1 MNKNSLSQLPK
12 NFVPESYR
20 KVSVQ
25 PYTGSMAENK
35 IRKYLIGKE
44 AYHHTEFII
53 LENSGSCAIAMINRL
68 EGDSLF
74 SPIKDLVL
82 VAHSDA
88 CVLVEDRTVDTANNT
103 ALARKADELGLSK
116 QATLIVRGLDDHVN
130 FINHPDPIIIQVLE
144 IIPPEPPKLLRMVQH
159 VLTYAD
165 LPAIKLEVQEIDI
178 RDLAESTLNTEALLV
193 PCRSSGLDFIVPT
206 YYLDEHP
213 KRQNWLMLGCEKS
226 LQIHEHFYGDRPLCV
241 DICPRNFKHDNGALQ
256 LIKCCL
262 LEKDIEMD
270 EHRVVVP
277 WGSTLRQVE
286 HALGT
291 LIGYNK
297 S

>member
-1 MNKNSLSQLPK
+1 MNKNSLSPLPK

-25 PYTGSMAENK
+25 PYTGSMTENK
-35 IRKYLIGKE
+35 IKKYLIGKE

-53 LENSGSCAIAMINRL
+53 LENSGSCVIAMIDRQK
-68 EGDSLF
+68 GDSLF
-74 SPIKDLVL
+74 SPITDLVL
-82 VAHSDA
+82 LAHSER
-88 CVLVEDRTVDTANNT
+88 CVLVEDHTLDTANNT
-103 ALARKADELGLSK
+103 ALANKAEELGLSK
-116 QATLIVRGLDDHVN
+116 QSTLIVRGLDDHVN
-130 FINHPDPIIIQVLE
+130 FINQPDPIRIQVLE
-144 IIPPEPPKLLRMVQH
+144 VIPPEPPKLLRMVQH
-159 VLTYAD
+159 VLPYAD
-165 LPAIKLEVQEIDI
+165 LPPIKLEVQEIDI
-178 RDLAESTLNTEALLV
+178 RDLADKTQNTEAMLV

-226 LQIHEHFYGDRPLCV
+226 LQIHEHFYGDRPLCI
-241 DICPRNFKHDNGALQ
+241 DICPRNFKHDNRVFQ

-262 LEKDIEMD
+262 LEKEIEMNGK
-270 EHRVVVP
+270 RVVVP

-286 HALGT
+286 HALET
-291 LIGYNK
+291 LIGYHK

>member
-1 MNKNSLSQLPK
+1 MNNNSLSPLPK

-25 PYTGSMAENK
+25 PYTGGMTENK
-35 IRKYLIGKE
+35 ISKYLIGKE
-44 AYHHTEFII
+44 AYRHTEFII
-53 LENSGSCAIAMINRL
+53 LENSKSCAIAMINRL

-82 VAHSDA
+82 VAYSET

-103 ALARKADELGLSK
+103 ALASKAEELGLSK
-116 QATLIVRGLDDHVN
+116 QSTLIVRGLDDHVN
-130 FINHPDPIIIQVLE
+130 FINHPDPIRIQVLE
-144 IIPPEPPKLLRMVQH
+144 VIPPEPPKLLRMVEH
-159 VLTYAD
+159 VLTYAA

-178 RDLAESTLNTEALLV
+178 RDLAGKAKNTKALLV
-193 PCRSSGLDFIVPT
+193 PCRSSGLDFEIPT
-206 YYLDEHP
+206 YFLDEHP
-213 KRQNWLMLGCEKS
+213 NRHNWLLLGCERS

-241 DICPRNFKHDNGALQ
+241 DICPRNFTHDNGVLQ

-270 EHRVVVP
+270 GHRVVVP

-286 HALGT
+286 HALET
-291 LIGYNK
+291 LIGFHK

>member
-1 MNKNSLSQLPK
+1 MS
-12 NFVPESYR
+12 
-20 KVSVQ
+20 
-25 PYTGSMAENK
+25 ENE
-35 IRKYLIGKE
+35 IRNYLIGKE

-53 LENSGSCAIAMINRL
+53 LENSGSCVIAMINRL
-68 EGDSLF
+68 DGDSLF

-82 VAHSDA
+82 VAHSGT

-103 ALARKADELGLSK
+103 ALARKAEELGLSK
-116 QATLIVRGLDDHVN
+116 QTTLIVRGLDDHVN
-130 FINHPDPIIIQVLE
+130 FINHPDPILIQVLE
-144 IIPPEPPKLLRMVQH
+144 VIPPEPPKLLRMVQH

-178 RDLAESTLNTEALLV
+178 RDLADNAQNTEALLV

-206 YYLDEHP
+206 YFLDEHP
-213 KRQNWLMLGCEKS
+213 IRHNWLLLGCERS

-241 DICPRNFKHDNGALQ
+241 DICPRNFTHDNGVLQ

-270 EHRVVVP
+270 GHRVVVP

-286 HALGT
+286 HALET
-291 LIGYNK
+291 LIGFHK

>member
-1 MNKNSLSQLPK
+1 MNNNSLSSLPK

-25 PYTGSMAENK
+25 PYTGGMTENK

-44 AYHHTEFII
+44 AYRHTEFII
-53 LENSGSCAIAMINRL
+53 LENSKSCAIAMINRL

-82 VAHSDA
+82 VAYSET

-103 ALARKADELGLSK
+103 ALASKAEELGLSK
-116 QATLIVRGLDDHVN
+116 QSTLIVRGLDDHVN
-130 FINHPDPIIIQVLE
+130 FINHPDPIRIQVLE
-144 IIPPEPPKLLRMVQH
+144 VIPPEPPKLLRLVQH

-165 LPAIKLEVQEIDI
+165 LPAIKLEVLEIDI
-178 RDLAESTLNTEALLV
+178 RGLVGKAKKTKALLV
-193 PCRSSGLDFIVPT
+193 PCRSSGLDFEIPT
-206 YYLDEHP
+206 YFLDEHP
-213 KRQNWLMLGCEKS
+213 NRHNWLLLGCERS

-241 DICPRNFKHDNGALQ
+241 DICPRNFTHDNGILQ

-270 EHRVVVP
+270 GHRVVVP

-286 HALGT
+286 HALET
-291 LIGYNK
+291 LIGFHK

>member
-1 MNKNSLSQLPK
+1 MNNNSLSPLPK

-25 PYTGSMAENK
+25 PYTGGMTENK

-44 AYHHTEFII
+44 AYRHTEFII
-53 LENSGSCAIAMINRL
+53 LENSKSCAIAMINRL

-82 VAHSDA
+82 VAYSET

-103 ALARKADELGLSK
+103 ALASKAEELGLSK
-116 QATLIVRGLDDHVN
+116 QSTLIVRGLDDHVN
-130 FINHPDPIIIQVLE
+130 FINHPDPIRIQVLE
-144 IIPPEPPKLLRMVQH
+144 VIPPEPPKLLRMVEH
-159 VLTYAD
+159 VLTYAA

-178 RDLAESTLNTEALLV
+178 RDLAGKAKNTKALLV
-193 PCRSSGLDFIVPT
+193 PCRSSGLDFEIPT
-206 YYLDEHP
+206 YFLDEHP
-213 KRQNWLMLGCEKS
+213 NRHNWLLLGCERS

-241 DICPRNFKHDNGALQ
+241 DICPRNFTHDNGVLQ

-270 EHRVVVP
+270 GHRVVVP
-277 WGSTLRQVE
+277 WGSTLRHVE
-286 HALGT
+286 HALET
-291 LIGYNK
+291 LIGFHK

>member
-1 MNKNSLSQLPK
+1 MNNNSLSPLPK

-25 PYTGSMAENK
+25 PYTGGMTENK

-44 AYHHTEFII
+44 AYRHTEFII

-82 VAHSDA
+82 VAHSET

-103 ALARKADELGLSK
+103 ALASKAGELGLSK
-116 QATLIVRGLDDHVN
+116 QSTLIVRGLDDHVN
-130 FINHPDPIIIQVLE
+130 FINHPDPIRIQVLE
-144 IIPPEPPKLLRMVQH
+144 VIPPEPPKLLRMVEH
-159 VLTYAD
+159 VLTYAA

-178 RDLAESTLNTEALLV
+178 RDLVGKAKNTKALLV
-193 PCRSSGLDFIVPT
+193 PCRSSGLDFEIPT
-206 YYLDEHP
+206 YFLDEHP
-213 KRQNWLMLGCEKS
+213 NRHNWLLLGCERS

-241 DICPRNFKHDNGALQ
+241 DICPRNFTHDNGVLQ

-270 EHRVVVP
+270 GHRIVVP

-286 HALGT
+286 HALET
-291 LIGYNK
+291 LIGFHK

>member
-1 MNKNSLSQLPK
+1 MNNNRLSPLHK

-25 PYTGSMAENK
+25 PYTGGMTENK

-53 LENSGSCAIAMINRL
+53 LENSGSCAIAMINRF

-82 VAHSDA
+82 VAYSET

-103 ALARKADELGLSK
+103 ALASKAEELGLSK
-116 QATLIVRGLDDHVN
+116 QSTLIVRGLDDHVN
-130 FINHPDPIIIQVLE
+130 FINHPDPIRIQVLE
-144 IIPPEPPKLLRMVQH
+144 VIPPEPPKLLRMVEH
-159 VLTYAD
+159 VLTYAA

-178 RDLAESTLNTEALLV
+178 RDLAGKAKNTKALLV
-193 PCRSSGLDFIVPT
+193 PCRSSGLDFEIPT
-206 YYLDEHP
+206 YFLDEHP
-213 KRQNWLMLGCEKS
+213 NRHNWLLLGCERS

-241 DICPRNFKHDNGALQ
+241 DICPRNFTHDNGVLQ

-270 EHRVVVP
+270 GHRVVVP

-286 HALGT
+286 HALET
-291 LIGYNK
+291 LIGFHK

>member
-1 MNKNSLSQLPK
+1 MNNNSLSPLPK

-25 PYTGSMAENK
+25 PYTGGMTENK

-82 VAHSDA
+82 VAYSET

-103 ALARKADELGLSK
+103 ALASKAEELGLSK
-116 QATLIVRGLDDHVN
+116 QSTLIVRGLDDHVN
-130 FINHPDPIIIQVLE
+130 FINHPDPIRIQVLE
-144 IIPPEPPKLLRMVQH
+144 VIPPEPPKLLRMVEH
-159 VLTYAD
+159 VLTYAA

-178 RDLAESTLNTEALLV
+178 RDLAGKAKNTKALLV
-193 PCRSSGLDFIVPT
+193 PCRSSGLDFEIPT
-206 YYLDEHP
+206 YFLDEHP
-213 KRQNWLMLGCEKS
+213 NRHNWLLLG
-226 LQIHEHFYGDRPLCV
+226 
-241 DICPRNFKHDNGALQ
+241 
-256 LIKCCL
+256 
-262 LEKDIEMD
+262 
-270 EHRVVVP
+270 
-277 WGSTLRQVE
+277 
-286 HALGT
+286 
-291 LIGYNK
+291 
-297 S
+297 

>member
-1 MNKNSLSQLPK
+1 MNNNSLSPLPK

-25 PYTGSMAENK
+25 PYTGGMTENK

-44 AYHHTEFII
+44 AYRHTEFII
-53 LENSGSCAIAMINRL
+53 LENSKSCAIAMINRL

-82 VAHSDA
+82 VAYSET

-103 ALARKADELGLSK
+103 ALASKAEELGLSK
-116 QATLIVRGLDDHVN
+116 QSTLIVRGLDDHVN
-130 FINHPDPIIIQVLE
+130 FINHPDPIRIQVLE
-144 IIPPEPPKLLRMVQH
+144 VIPPEPPKLLRMVEH
-159 VLTYAD
+159 VLTYAA

-178 RDLAESTLNTEALLV
+178 RDLAGKAKNTKALLV
-193 PCRSSGLDFIVPT
+193 PCRSSGLDFEIPT
-206 YYLDEHP
+206 YFLDEHP
-213 KRQNWLMLGCEKS
+213 NRHNWLLLGCERS

-241 DICPRNFKHDNGALQ
+241 DICPRNFTHDNGVLQ

-270 EHRVVVP
+270 GHRVVVP

-286 HALGT
+286 HALET
-291 LIGYNK
+291 LIGFHK